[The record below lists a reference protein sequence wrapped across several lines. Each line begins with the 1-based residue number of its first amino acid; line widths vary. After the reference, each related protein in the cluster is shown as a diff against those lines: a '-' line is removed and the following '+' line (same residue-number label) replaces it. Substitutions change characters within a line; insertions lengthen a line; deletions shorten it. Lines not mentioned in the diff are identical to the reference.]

1 MPDPPPRPAPDAAPP
16 GADPAGGAVREPL
29 VAEPAEVI
37 ARVPEAAI
45 QDAWVRGLFSA
56 GGLRT
61 TDGEPVRVLDRG
73 RLNRDSGP
81 DVAGARVEV
90 GGLVWAG
97 DVEVHRTSAEWE
109 SHGHDRDP
117 AYDRVVLHVVLAADR
132 RTGTLRR
139 SDGSALP
146 ELVLL
151 PHLDRSLRS
160 LLRAFYV
167 EPREAPNCAPR
178 WPDVDADTKRAWVRT
193 LGAERLRGRARA
205 LGEAYGRRPDLD
217 RLLVGRVFRALGYA
231 PNADAMEELAR
242 RFLLAAPPATEAEV
256 RDRLWALSGLA
267 EGDLFAA
274 PPDAAPPPDAGGAV
288 PGGAAMRPEAWRRG
302 GRPANAPR
310 VRIAQ
315 AAALLGRGGLLR
327 DEPVARLAEGLA
339 RGLDG
344 ALDLVRPAP
353 AESAARL
360 GAERARTVWVD
371 AVLPVL
377 LLDAEQRESPAAE
390 DAVLRALDALP
401 AASDRVVRRFRDAG
415 FRATGALESQGLH
428 QLARSYCD
436 EGRCAR
442 CAVGLA
448 LYPGLAGAAAS
459 GTEDA

>member
-1 MPDPPPRPAPDAAPP
+1 MPDPPPRPAQTPRAAGAVHEPP
-16 GADPAGGAVREPL
+16 VGGA
-29 VAEPAEVI
+29 AEVA
-37 ARVPEAAI
+37 ARVPEALI
-45 QDAWVRGLFSA
+45 QDAWVRGLFDA
-56 GGLRT
+56 RALRT
-61 TDGEPVRVLDRG
+61 TDGEVVRVIDRG

-81 DVAGARVEV
+81 DVAGARVEI

-97 DVEVHRTSAEWE
+97 DVEIHRTSAEWE
-109 SHGHDRDP
+109 SHGHDADP
-117 AYDRVVLHVVLAADR
+117 AYRRVVLHVVLAADR

-167 EPREAPNCAPR
+167 EPREAPHCAAR
-178 WPDVDADTKRAWVRT
+178 WPDVDAGVVRAWVRA
-193 LGAERLRGRARA
+193 LGVQRLRERTRA
-205 LGEAYGRRPDLD
+205 LGRAYGHRPDLD
-217 RLLVGRVFRALGYA
+217 RLLVARVFRALGYA
-231 PNADAMEELAR
+231 ANADAMEELAR
-242 RFLLAAPPATEAEV
+242 RFALSAPPESEVEV
-256 RDRLWALSGLA
+256 RDRLLALSGLDA
-267 EGDLFAA
+267 PDLF
-274 PPDAAPPPDAGGAV
+274 DAGGAAAGV
-288 PGGAAMRPEAWRRG
+288 EPALGGAAMRPEAWRRG

-310 VRIAQ
+310 TRIVQ

-327 DEPVARLAEGLA
+327 DEPVARLAEALG

-353 AESAARL
+353 AARGPRL
-360 GAERARTVWVD
+360 GADRARTVWVD

-390 DAVLRALDALP
+390 DAVAQALDALP
-401 AASDRVVRRFRDAG
+401 AASDRVARRFRDAG
-415 FRATGALESQGLH
+415 FRPGGALESQGLH
-428 QLARSYCD
+428 QLARAYCD

-448 LYPGLAGAAAS
+448 LYPGLAG
-459 GTEDA
+459 GVEG

>member
-1 MPDPPPRPAPDAAPP
+1 MPDGPPRPARETAPP
-16 GADPAGGAVREPL
+16 PRAWGGVVGEPPASGA
-29 VAEPAEVI
+29 AEVV

-45 QDAWVRGLFSA
+45 QDAWVRGLFDA
-56 GGLRT
+56 RALTT
-61 TDGEPVRVLDRG
+61 TDGEAVRVLARG

-81 DVAGARVEV
+81 DVADARVEI

-109 SHGHDRDP
+109 AHGHGADP
-117 AYDRVVLHVVLAADR
+117 AYRRVVLHVVLAADR

-167 EPREAPNCAPR
+167 EPREAPHCAPR
-178 WPDVDADTKRAWVRT
+178 WPDVDAHAKRAWVRA
-193 LGAERLRGRARA
+193 LGAERLRDRARA
-205 LGEAYGRRPDLD
+205 LGRAYGRRPDLD
-217 RLLVGRVFRALGYA
+217 RLLVARVFRALGYA
-231 PNADAMEELAR
+231 HNADAMEELAR
-242 RFLLAAPPATEAEV
+242 RFSLAAPPATEAEV

-267 EGDLFAA
+267 EADLFEGGAA
-274 PPDAAPPPDAGGAV
+274 PSPSGA
-288 PGGAAMRPEAWRRG
+288 GGAAMRPEAWRRG

-310 VRIAQ
+310 VRIGQ

-327 DEPVARLAEGLA
+327 DEPVARLAEALA
-339 RGLDG
+339 RDLDG

-353 AESAARL
+353 AEGARL
-360 GAERARTVWVD
+360 GRDRAATVWVD

-377 LLDAEQRESPAAE
+377 LLDAEQREDPAAE

-415 FRATGALESQGLH
+415 FRAGGALESQGLH
-428 QLARSYCD
+428 QLARAYCD

-448 LYPGLAGAAAS
+448 LYPGLAGGTGGS
-459 GTEDA
+459 GTGEG

>member
-1 MPDPPPRPAPDAAPP
+1 MPDRPPRPAPEAAPP
-16 GADPAGGAVREPL
+16 GSGPEAAGGAVREPL
-29 VAEPAEVI
+29 VAEPADAI

-45 QDAWVRGLFSA
+45 QDAWVRGLFDA
-56 GGLRT
+56 RDLRT
-61 TDGEPVRVLDRG
+61 TGGEPVRVLDRG

-109 SHGHDRDP
+109 AHGHDRDP
-117 AYDRVVLHVVLAADR
+117 AYRRVVLHVVLAADR

-167 EPREAPNCAPR
+167 EPREAPHCGPR
-178 WPDVDADTKRAWVRT
+178 WPDVADETKRAWVRR
-193 LGAERLRGRARA
+193 LGADRLRARARA

-242 RFLLAAPPATEAEV
+242 RFSLAAPPATEAEAHAQ
-256 RDRLWALSGLA
+256 LWALSGLA
-267 EGDLFAA
+267 EGDLF
-274 PPDAAPPPDAGGAV
+274 DAAPPAPDAGGAL
-288 PGGAAMRPEAWRRG
+288 GGAAMRPEAWRRG

-327 DEPVARLAEGLA
+327 DEPVARLAEALA

-344 ALDLVRPAP
+344 ALDLVRPEP
-353 AESAARL
+353 AGGGPRL

-415 FRATGALESQGLH
+415 FRPASALESQGLH
-428 QLARSYCD
+428 HLARTYCD

-442 CAVGLA
+442 CAIGLA
-448 LYPGLAGAAAS
+448 LYPGLAGGAE
-459 GTEDA
+459 G

>member
-1 MPDPPPRPAPDAAPP
+1 MPNRPPRPARETAPP
-16 GADPAGGAVREPL
+16 PRDVGGAVREPL
-29 VAEPAEVI
+29 VAEPAEVV
-37 ARVPEAAI
+37 ARIPEAAI
-45 QDAWVRGLFSA
+45 QDAWVRGLFDA
-56 GGLRT
+56 RALRT
-61 TDGEPVRVLDRG
+61 TDGEAVRVIERG

-81 DVAGARVEV
+81 DVTGARVEM

-109 SHGHDRDP
+109 AHGHDHDP
-117 AYDRVVLHVVLAADR
+117 AYRRVVLHVVLAADR

-178 WPDVDADTKRAWVRT
+178 WPDVDDETTRAWVRA
-193 LGAERLRGRARA
+193 LGAERLRDRARA
-205 LGEAYGRRPDLD
+205 LGRAYGRRPDLD
-217 RLLVGRVFRALGYA
+217 RLLVARVFRALGYA
-231 PNADAMEELAR
+231 PNAEAMEELAR
-242 RFLLAAPPATEAEV
+242 RFLRTTPPATEAEV

-267 EGDLFAA
+267 EADLFRGGAA
-274 PPDAAPPPDAGGAV
+274 PSP

-310 VRIAQ
+310 VRIGQ

-327 DEPVARLAEGLA
+327 DEPVARLAEALT

-353 AESAARL
+353 AEGARL
-360 GAERARTVWVD
+360 GRDRARTVWVD

-377 LLDAEQRESPAAE
+377 LLDAEQREEHAAE

-415 FRATGALESQGLH
+415 FRPGGALESQGLH

-448 LYPGLAGAAAS
+448 LYPGLAGGVEES
-459 GTEDA
+459 GVGEG

>member
-1 MPDPPPRPAPDAAPP
+1 M
-16 GADPAGGAVREPL
+16 
-29 VAEPAEVI
+29 AEPADAI

-45 QDAWVRGLFSA
+45 QDAWVRGLFDA
-56 GGLRT
+56 RDLRT
-61 TDGEPVRVLDRG
+61 TDGDAVRVVERG

-81 DVAGARVEV
+81 DVTNARVEI
-90 GGLVWAG
+90 GGLLWAG
-97 DVEVHRTSAEWE
+97 DVEIHRTSAEWE
-109 SHGHDRDP
+109 AHGHDADP
-117 AYDRVVLHVVLAADR
+117 AYRRVVLHVVLAADR

-139 SDGSALP
+139 DDGSALP

-178 WPDVDADTKRAWVRT
+178 WPDVPPDVTRTWVRT
-193 LGAERLRGRARA
+193 LGAERLRARA
-205 LGEAYGRRPDLD
+205 DALGRAYGRRPDLD

-231 PNADAMEELAR
+231 ANADAMEELAR
-242 RFLLAAPPATEAEV
+242 RFLLPGPPGTTPPDTEAEA

-267 EGDLFAA
+267 EGDLFDGAT
-274 PPDAAPPPDAGGAV
+274 PDSLPRPSGA
-288 PGGAAMRPEAWRRG
+288 GGAAMRPEAWRRG

-327 DEPVARLAEGLA
+327 DEPVARLADAL
-339 RGLDG
+339 RHGLDD
-344 ALDLVRPAP
+344 ALDRIRPAP
-353 AESAARL
+353 ADGAARL
-360 GAERARTVWVD
+360 GRERAATVWVD

-377 LLDAEQRESPAAE
+377 LLDAEQREDPAAE
-390 DAVLRALDALP
+390 DAVLRAFDALP

-415 FRATGALESQGLH
+415 FSPSGALEAQGLH
-428 QLARSYCD
+428 HLARTYCD

-442 CAVGLA
+442 CAVGQA
-448 LYPGLAGAAAS
+448 LYPGLARAA
-459 GTEDA
+459 GE